1 MGITN
6 LFSYLKKFSIFMFVL
21 DLILFLL
28 IMYEIGF
35 EN

>member
-6 LFSYLKKFSIFMFVL
+6 LFSYLKKFNIFMFVL